1 MQGRGAGDTG
11 ARGGS
16 RAPYVLL
23 KEGQYHYNLLYLLL
37 NLFYH
42 SNLKFILP
50 KFGKQK
56 RHLQFVNEMCN
67 EGE

>member
-1 MQGRGAGDTG
+1 M
-11 ARGGS
+11 
-16 RAPYVLL
+16 PYVLL

-42 SNLKFILP
+42 SNLIFILP

-56 RHLQFVNEMCN
+56 RHLKFVNEMCN